1 MLELI
6 IVTLAGVVA
15 KLKKAKKNDGVIS
28 EDEWAE
34 ILCDLGDV
42 IGTIVRHRREQRKA
56 ERAARGGGK

>member
-42 IGTIVRHRREQRKA
+42 IGAIVRHRREQRKA
-56 ERAARGGGK
+56 DRAARD